1 MGSFRPRVTAMSNF
15 LKKFV
20 LCGLL
25 LGALASVSCSSPFA
39 DVNAEYRKFTD
50 KRGKTLMAKV
60 VNVSKTEVT
69 LQRRDGKSVT
79 VKIGNLSLA
88 DQEFLR
94 NSNPS

>member
-1 MGSFRPRVTAMSNF
+1 MSKF
-15 LKKFV
+15 LKNIV
-20 LCGLL
+20 TCGLL
-25 LGALASVSCSSPFA
+25 LSALATVSCSSPFA

-60 VNVSKTEVT
+60 VTVSSTEVT

-94 NSNPS
+94 NSSRS